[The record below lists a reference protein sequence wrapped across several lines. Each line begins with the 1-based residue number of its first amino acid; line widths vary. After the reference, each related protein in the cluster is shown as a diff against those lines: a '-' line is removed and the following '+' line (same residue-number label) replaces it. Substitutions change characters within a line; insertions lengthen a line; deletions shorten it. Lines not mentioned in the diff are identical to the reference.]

1 MVLVSKLAL
10 TALLQ
15 DLAMAHPVPDL
26 AMAHLVPDLAMA
38 HLVPDLAMAHPV
50 PDQAMVHPVPDL
62 AMEHPVQNLAMVSLV
77 QDPVTATHVVSV
89 ATVVNTVPVPRSAM
103 VLVAGLAI
111 TPVPSP
117 AIKRHR
123 AAMVNLL
130 ATAAEA
136 AMVDKGLLGMAS
148 HTASRT
154 TMVDTEF
161 NSHTDATEQTY
172 KRIMR

>member
-10 TALLQ
+10 MALLQ

-38 HLVPDLAMAHPV
+38 HPVPNLVMAHPV
-50 PDQAMVHPVPDL
+50 PDQAMVHPVQD
-62 AMEHPVQNLAMVSLV
+62 LAMVSLV

-123 AAMVNLL
+123 VAMVNLL

>member
-1 MVLVSKLAL
+1 MVLVPKLAL
-10 TALLQ
+10 MALLQ

-26 AMAHLVPDLAMA
+26 AMAHPVLDLAMA
-38 HLVPDLAMAHPV
+38 HPVPDLAMAHPV
-50 PDQAMVHPVPDL
+50 PDLVMAHPDPDL
-62 AMEHPVQNLAMVSLV
+62 AMEHPLQDLAMVPLV
-77 QDPVTATHVVSV
+77 QDPVT
-89 ATVVNTVPVPRSAM
+89 VVNTVPAPRSAM
-103 VLVAGLAI
+103 VLVSGLAI
-111 TPVPSP
+111 TPLPSP

-136 AMVDKGLLGMAS
+136 AMVDKDLLGMAS

-154 TMVDTEF
+154 AMVDAEV

-172 KRIMR
+172 KRIMK